1 MLFKYNITIP
11 LTYNRFAIQSN
22 DPDSELRYEIEH
34 LCEEEFKVVFRTY
47 EIPGYV
53 DGYDFEDIVKVRLY
67 KTDTDNGQTGNIQQ
81 KDDFNLICEIN
92 GMLVDDDIYAR
103 KFSEDIV
110 DRICKRLSLVF
121 IKHNGNRHLYQPRVE
136 ARWSKTVFNRCE

>member
-34 LCEEEFKVVFRTY
+34 FCEEEFKVVFRTY

-53 DGYDFEDIVKVRLY
+53 DGYDF
-67 KTDTDNGQTGNIQQ
+67 
-81 KDDFNLICEIN
+81 
-92 GMLVDDDIYAR
+92 
-103 KFSEDIV
+103 EDIV

-136 ARWSKTVFNRCE
+136 ARWSKAVFNRCEYAPFRRTSILS